1 MVNLQMPSTE
11 SDSDPIESY
20 AQKVLLWTTGPS
32 KAELLQRMKYQKK
45 TKQFTFVTGRL
56 LVDATVAAVFRYAAH
71 PSKKNPLCFKG
82 TARNFLLANATLH
95 TPIAEVCKSHS
106 YKLLHLCR
114 CMCA

>member
-1 MVNLQMPSTE
+1 MNLQMPTE
-11 SDSDPIESY
+11 SDSDQIESY
-20 AQKVLLWTTGPS
+20 APKVLLWTTGPS

-45 TKQFTFVTGRL
+45 TKQFTFVTGQL

-82 TARNFLLANATLH
+82 TAQNFLLANATLH
-95 TPIAEVCKSHS
+95 TPPIAEVCKSHS